1 MPETNMSDRPV
12 KRRSTRHNSEL
23 ENKII
28 RATPVRRGKAKIVP
42 VIEPVF
48 EIGNGLS
55 IELPE
60 RIEHVVI
67 TPPRFA
73 TATIAIE
80 GRSPYVQHNFSEKA
94 RKIMEERMAAG
105 SQGKNTR
112 RTKAA
117 RDFNAEYLAAAHVMA
132 NGHYGIPAPAF
143 RNAMITACSLVGY
156 AMTKAKMTI
165 FVLPDGYDR
174 ESGQPLVEI
183 YGTPQIKE
191 SAVRIQNTTSSVWRP
206 MWEKWSAVVRV
217 EWDLDQFQ
225 QADVLNLMARAG
237 RQVGVGEGRPAS
249 PKSAGLGWGLWDV
262 QARLVQ

>member
-1 MPETNMSDRPV
+1 MPQTNFSDRPV
-12 KRRSTRHNSEL
+12 RRRGTRHNSEL
-23 ENKII
+23 ENAIVK
-28 RATPVRRGKAKIVP
+28 APPTRRSKAAIVP
-42 VIEPVF
+42 IIEP
-48 EIGNGLS
+48 GNGGWL
-55 IELPE
+55 EAPAE
-60 RIEHVVI
+60 RIEHIVI

-73 TATIAIE
+73 MATIAIE

-105 SQGKNTR
+105 TRGKNIS
-112 RTKAA
+112 RTKVA

-183 YGTPQIKE
+183 YGTPVVKE

-206 MWEKWSAVVRV
+206 MWEKWTAVVRV

-262 QARLVQ
+262 QARLEQ